1 MAGSLNPE
9 SRFLNPAAAVA
20 AAVNH
25 LLRGASWAREAL
37 RRHAGKTA
45 RFELIPL
52 ANPSPPPLSR
62 MERGGS
68 SSPSLAWG
76 KGMGWGLALTVLESG
91 EVAPAAADAV
101 PAATVRLGPG
111 LMLRLAA
118 RDESAWREISI
129 TGDTD
134 FASAIHHV
142 ARNLRWDVEEDLSR
156 VFGDIA
162 AHRMAETGRTVQRW
176 GEQAAENTARAFA
189 EYWTEEQPLIA
200 GARDLEE
207 FGRAVDQLRDD
218 AARLEKRI
226 ERLLNRQRPS

>member
-1 MAGSLNPE
+1 V
-9 SRFLNPAAAVA
+9 NPAAAAA

-25 LLRGASWAREAL
+25 LLRGASWARDAL
-37 RRHAGKTA
+37 RPHAGKTA

-52 ANPSPPPLSR
+52 EVAV
-62 MERGGS
+62 
-68 SSPSLAWG
+68 
-76 KGMGWGLALTVLESG
+76 TVLEGG
-91 EVAPAAADAV
+91 EVAAAGADAL
-101 PAATVRLGPG
+101 PAATVKLGPG

-118 RDESAWREISI
+118 RDENAWREISI

-156 VFGDIA
+156 IFGDIA
-162 AHRMAETGRTVQRW
+162 AHRMAETGRAFQRW

-218 AARLEKRI
+218 AARLGKRI
-226 ERLLNRQRPS
+226 EQLELKPR